1 MNITSFSELNLPD
14 SILRALGDMGFS
26 APTEIQ
32 ARAIPAILSGQ
43 DIIGKS
49 HTGTGKTVAFGI
61 PSVLHTEP
69 TGITQTLVLCPTRE
83 LAMQAGGELRKI
95 CKYTEGV
102 RVLAVYGGDP
112 ITTQIRELKRGVE
125 IVVGTPG
132 RVMDLMRRHALDL
145 DGLSLAVLDEAD
157 EMLSMGFRED
167 IETILQTT
175 PTERQTVL
183 FSATMPPE
191 ILELTGEYQREPAL
205 IEAGNTAERTMDT
218 ISQYYFEVP
227 RGEKARAL
235 TLLLHAQQPKLSIIF
250 CNTKK
255 MVDELGRYLGEH
267 GFQASALHG
276 DMKQDMRTSVMNS
289 FKSGRT
295 PILIATDVA
304 ARGIDVDDVDAVYNF
319 DIPQDFE
326 YYIHRIG
333 RTGRAGR
340 AGASYTL
347 IDGPRQASM
356 IRSIERFTHAK
367 IERAPLPDYQDIA
380 AQRIETLGEAI
391 RAELLEKANGTTGRF
406 PARPVLDKL
415 MAEGFTAEQ
424 IAQATLEHLIARE
437 MACIP
442 EVRAPK
448 PVKPGPLARLN
459 EGCVRLRVSVGRSR
473 KVAPNHIVAAIAEA
487 TGISGKRIGKIQCY
501 GDYSLVEVPQE
512 LSRRIIRE
520 VSGRPIGG
528 VPADLRLYQ
537 EGPRSEDR
545 RDHGA
550 DRRSRRS
557 AERKPHAAHRGFA
570 KHMNRRKK

>member
-1 MNITSFSELNLPD
+1 MAQYSDFNLSEETLKAVE
-14 SILRALGDMGFS
+14 RMGFTEM
-26 APTEIQ
+26 TEIQ
-32 ARAIPAILSGQ
+32 EKAIPVMMEGRE
-43 DIIGKS
+43 IIAKAP
-49 HTGTGKTVAFGI
+49 TGTGKTCAFGI
-61 PSVLHTEP
+61 PIMEKIDPEKPAVQA
-69 TGITQTLVLCPTRE
+69 IVLCPTRE
-83 LAMQAGGELRKI
+83 LAMQAEGELRKI

-205 IEAGNTAERTMDT
+205 IEAGNTAERTMGT

-333 RTGRAGR
+333 RTGRAKREGV
-340 AGASYTL
+340 SYLLVMEDDQKRLKNILRYTKLDIHQMAFDENRVL
-347 IDGPRQASM
+347 I
-356 IRSIERFTHAK
+356 
-367 IERAPLPDYQDIA
+367 
-380 AQRIETLGEAI
+380 
-391 RAELLEKANGTTGRF
+391 
-406 PARPVLDKL
+406 PVVNS
-415 MAEGFTAEQ
+415 EG
-424 IAQATLEHLIARE
+424 
-437 MACIP
+437 
-442 EVRAPK
+442 
-448 PVKPGPLARLN
+448 
-459 EGCVRLRVSVGRSR
+459 
-473 KVAPNHIVAAIAEA
+473 
-487 TGISGKRIGKIQCY
+487 
-501 GDYSLVEVPQE
+501 
-512 LSRRIIRE
+512 
-520 VSGRPIGG
+520 
-528 VPADLRLYQ
+528 
-537 EGPRSEDR
+537 
-545 RDHGA
+545 
-550 DRRSRRS
+550 
-557 AERKPHAAHRGFA
+557 
-570 KHMNRRKK
+570 